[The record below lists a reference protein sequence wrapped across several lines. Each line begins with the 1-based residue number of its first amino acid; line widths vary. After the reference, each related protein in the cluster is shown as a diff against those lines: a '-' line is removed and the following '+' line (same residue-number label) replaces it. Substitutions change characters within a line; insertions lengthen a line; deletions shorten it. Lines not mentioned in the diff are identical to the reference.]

1 MPLIQ
6 RQPSSSR
13 FPLNPPR
20 AAPGLALALLLV
32 LALGACA
39 TEHQN
44 RQRFLARI
52 APPQPL
58 LTGTAAYGN
67 GAVAVQI
74 WLGPSVRLHGAENK
88 MRGES
93 GRPAAREDAIRHP
106 FAEGSTSFSRE
117 EIDEMYG
124 RTDYEYMRPPRLALT
139 FTFTNAGPAPIT
151 FTIVNVDSGLGN
163 YAARPEKYTLAPGQQ
178 GSPDPMLS
186 PIEYNFDQLDVTLTL
201 RLGES
206 RETRVVALRP
216 TPAPAAPAAG
226 TRPN

>member
-1 MPLIQ
+1 MPLI
-6 RQPSSSR
+6 RRWPSSSR
-13 FPLNPPR
+13 FPLDSPR
-20 AAPGLALALLLV
+20 AASGLALALLLA

-39 TEHQN
+39 TEHQT

-58 LTGTAAYGN
+58 LIGTAVYGH
-67 GAVAVQI
+67 GAVAVQV
-74 WLGPSVRLHGAENK
+74 WLGPSVRLRGAENK
-88 MRGES
+88 RRGES
-93 GRPAAREDAIRHP
+93 EHPAAREGAIGRP
-106 FAEGSTSFSRE
+106 FAEGSTNFSRE

-124 RTDYEYMRPPRLALT
+124 RTDYQFMRPPRLALT
-139 FTFTNAGPAPIT
+139 FTFTNAGSAPIT
-151 FTIVNVDSGLGN
+151 FTVVNVDSGLGN

-206 RETRVVALRP
+206 RETHVVALRQ
-216 TPAPAAPAAG
+216 TPATAAPAAG
-226 TRPN
+226 PRPN